1 MGLMQPKSETVLFT
15 DQLYAKI
22 KAWENGVREVK
33 ELRGGEEGN
42 IWNLQYVKEKEDE
55 EKARQAK
62 IREEERKKKQQQI
75 AHTVRELLKRIA
87 RVEKVSARVKNQEKK
102 FGRNITITPNTLF
115 GL

>member
-1 MGLMQPKSETVLFT
+1 MRAQMLERRINKEKKRKAEEAERMQEKLRNISIEGAQNLDPELKQKIESMGSMGLMQPKSETVLFT

-55 EKARQAK
+55 EKAR
-62 IREEERKKKQQQI
+62 
-75 AHTVRELLKRIA
+75 
-87 RVEKVSARVKNQEKK
+87 
-102 FGRNITITPNTLF
+102 
-115 GL
+115 